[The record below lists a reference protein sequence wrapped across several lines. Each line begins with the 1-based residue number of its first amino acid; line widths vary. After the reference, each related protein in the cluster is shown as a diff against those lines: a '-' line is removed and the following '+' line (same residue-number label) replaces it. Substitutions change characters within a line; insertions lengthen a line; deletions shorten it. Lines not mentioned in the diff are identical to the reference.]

1 MEISSQIII
10 LIIGFVFGS
19 GVVGI
24 FYYFTNYKKKLEYK
38 DYEDITSLKNHMQ
51 SIQQSLQNFNLAQ
64 DRIEN
69 TLIRGGAQQ
78 QGPWGEFVLKNIL
91 DSVGLREG
99 KEYET
104 QKGLRDN
111 EGNLQKPDV
120 IVHMPGKRDIIIDSK
135 VSLGA
140 WHDYSNTKDEI
151 NKQNHLKK
159 FLDAVKIFVRDL
171 SKDDYANLYEVN
183 TIDNVLMFVPI
194 EPALLTLYNEG
205 NLQKPDVI
213 VHMPGKRDIIID
225 SKVSLSAWHD
235 YSNTKDEINK
245 QNHLKKF
252 LDAVKIFV
260 RDLSKDDYANLYEV
274 NTIDNVLMFVPI
286 EPALLTLYNEG
297 VKIIEEA
304 WQKKII
310 IVGPSTLPFLLKA
323 IENMWRLDKQTKTI
337 KDIAA
342 TATEI
347 YDKTVNVYES
357 FIKANESIDK
367 AKVKMDEAKLR
378 LQDGPGS
385 LTKKVEK
392 MKKLGR
398 LNTKKELPGG
408 MEDDIN

>member
-1 MEISSQIII
+1 MELSTQIII
-10 LIIGFVFGS
+10 FIVGFLCGAGTLAFL
-19 GVVGI
+19 
-24 FYYFTNYKKKLEYK
+24 YFVINSKKEPEAK
-38 DYEDITSLKNHMQ
+38 DHQDITSLKNHMQ

-104 QKGLRDN
+104 QKAYRD
-111 EGNLQKPDV
+111 
-120 IVHMPGKRDIIIDSK
+120 S
-135 VSLGA
+135 
-140 WHDYSNTKDEI
+140 
-151 NKQNHLKK
+151 
-159 FLDAVKIFVRDL
+159 
-171 SKDDYANLYEVN
+171 
-183 TIDNVLMFVPI
+183 
-194 EPALLTLYNEG
+194 EG

-235 YSNTKDEINK
+235 YSNTKDETAK
-245 QNHLKKF
+245 AMHLKKY
-252 LDAVKIFV
+252 LEAVKTFV
-260 RDLSKDDYANLYEV
+260 RELSKDNYANLYEI
-274 NTIDNVLMFVPI
+274 NTIDNVLMFIPI

-297 VKIIEEA
+297 IKIIEDA

-323 IENMWRLDKQTKTI
+323 IENMWRVDKQTKTI

-347 YDKTVNVYES
+347 YDKTVNVYDS
-357 FIKANESIDK
+357 FVQANQSIDK
-367 AKVKMDEAKLR
+367 AKTKMEEAKLR

-385 LTKKVEK
+385 LTKKVQK

-398 LNTKKELPGG
+398 LNPKKELPDDL
-408 MEDDIN
+408 EDDIN

>member
-1 MEISSQIII
+1 MEFSTQIII
-10 LIIGFVFGS
+10 FIVGFLCGAGALAFL
-19 GVVGI
+19 
-24 FYYFTNYKKKLEYK
+24 YFVINYKKEPEDKER
-38 DYEDITSLKNHMQ
+38 EDITSLKNHMQ

-91 DSVGLREG
+91 DSVGLRDGE
-99 KEYET
+99 EYET
-104 QKGLRDN
+104 QKAFRD
-111 EGNLQKPDV
+111 
-120 IVHMPGKRDIIIDSK
+120 S
-135 VSLGA
+135 
-140 WHDYSNTKDEI
+140 
-151 NKQNHLKK
+151 
-159 FLDAVKIFVRDL
+159 
-171 SKDDYANLYEVN
+171 
-183 TIDNVLMFVPI
+183 
-194 EPALLTLYNEG
+194 EG

-235 YSNTKDEINK
+235 YSNIKDQTAK
-245 QNHLKKF
+245 AMHLKKY
-252 LDAVKIFV
+252 LEAVKTFV
-260 RDLSKDDYANLYEV
+260 RELSKDNYANLYEI
-274 NTIDNVLMFVPI
+274 NTIDNVLMFIPI

-297 VKIIEEA
+297 IKIIEDA

-323 IENMWRLDKQTKTI
+323 IENMWRVDKQTKTI

-347 YDKTVNVYES
+347 YDKTVNVYDS
-357 FIKANESIDK
+357 FVQANQSIDK
-367 AKVKMDEAKLR
+367 AKTKMEEAKLR

-385 LTKKVEK
+385 LTKKVQK

-398 LNTKKELPGG
+398 LNTKKELPDDL
-408 MEDDIN
+408 EDDIN

>member
-1 MEISSQIII
+1 MEISSQIIV

-135 VSLGA
+135 VSL
-140 WHDYSNTKDEI
+140 
-151 NKQNHLKK
+151 
-159 FLDAVKIFVRDL
+159 
-171 SKDDYANLYEVN
+171 
-183 TIDNVLMFVPI
+183 
-194 EPALLTLYNEG
+194 
-205 NLQKPDVI
+205 
-213 VHMPGKRDIIID
+213 
-225 SKVSLSAWHD
+225 SAWHD

-297 VKIIEEA
+297 IKIIEDA

>member
-1 MEISSQIII
+1 MEFSTQIII
-10 LIIGFVFGS
+10 FIVGFLCGAGALDFL
-19 GVVGI
+19 
-24 FYYFTNYKKKLEYK
+24 YFVINSKKEPEAKEH
-38 DYEDITSLKNHMQ
+38 EDITSLKNHMQ

-91 DSVGLREG
+91 DSVGLRDGE
-99 KEYET
+99 EYET
-104 QKGLRDN
+104 QKAFRD
-111 EGNLQKPDV
+111 
-120 IVHMPGKRDIIIDSK
+120 S
-135 VSLGA
+135 
-140 WHDYSNTKDEI
+140 
-151 NKQNHLKK
+151 
-159 FLDAVKIFVRDL
+159 
-171 SKDDYANLYEVN
+171 
-183 TIDNVLMFVPI
+183 
-194 EPALLTLYNEG
+194 EG

-235 YSNTKDEINK
+235 YSNIKDETAK
-245 QNHLKKF
+245 AMHLKKY
-252 LDAVKIFV
+252 LEAVKTFV
-260 RDLSKDDYANLYEV
+260 RELSKDNYANLYEI
-274 NTIDNVLMFVPI
+274 NTIDNVLMFIPI

-297 VKIIEEA
+297 IKIIEDA

-323 IENMWRLDKQTKTI
+323 IENMWRVDKQTKTI

-347 YDKTVNVYES
+347 YDKTVNVYDS
-357 FIKANESIDK
+357 FVQANQSIDK
-367 AKVKMDEAKLR
+367 AKTKMEEAKLR

-385 LTKKVEK
+385 LTKKVQK

-398 LNTKKELPGG
+398 LNPKKELPDDL
-408 MEDDIN
+408 EDDIN

>member
-1 MEISSQIII
+1 MELSTQIII
-10 LIIGFVFGS
+10 FIVGFLCGAGALAFL
-19 GVVGI
+19 
-24 FYYFTNYKKKLEYK
+24 YFVINSKKEPEAK
-38 DYEDITSLKNHMQ
+38 DQEDITSLKNHMQ

-99 KEYET
+99 EEYET
-104 QKGLRDN
+104 QKAFRD
-111 EGNLQKPDV
+111 
-120 IVHMPGKRDIIIDSK
+120 S
-135 VSLGA
+135 
-140 WHDYSNTKDEI
+140 
-151 NKQNHLKK
+151 
-159 FLDAVKIFVRDL
+159 
-171 SKDDYANLYEVN
+171 
-183 TIDNVLMFVPI
+183 
-194 EPALLTLYNEG
+194 EG

-235 YSNTKDEINK
+235 YSNTKDETAK
-245 QNHLKKF
+245 AMHLKKY
-252 LDAVKIFV
+252 LEAVKTFV
-260 RDLSKDDYANLYEV
+260 RELSKDNYANLYEI
-274 NTIDNVLMFVPI
+274 NTIDNVLMFIPI

-297 VKIIEEA
+297 IKIIEDA

-323 IENMWRLDKQTKTI
+323 IENMWRVDKQTKTI

-347 YDKTVNVYES
+347 YDKTVNVYDS
-357 FIKANESIDK
+357 FVQANQSIDK
-367 AKVKMDEAKLR
+367 AKTKMEEAKLR

-385 LTKKVEK
+385 LTKKVQK

-398 LNTKKELPGG
+398 LNPKKELPDDL
-408 MEDDIN
+408 EDDIN